1 MKIYRLSHSYKIMY
15 HHTSKE
21 NDFLIEQ
28 HGLRINQEW
37 GKTMDAQSDIE
48 RIYGMRPIF
57 LSIEPLKFKGQN
69 DITFEVNVSGL
80 DLVADIP
87 SLYDH
92 GAYYADDGMWWEED
106 STPFEFMDY
115 IDENGMIYFEDL
127 LTPDNPLV
135 DVCISKTKTAACE
148 NSIEP
153 QRLRIISEN
162 L

>member
-1 MKIYRLSHSYKIMY
+1 MNWYKIAQAYSIMY
-15 HHTSKE
+15 HHTSSE
-21 NDFLIEQ
+21 NSFLIEQ
-28 HGLRINQEW
+28 NGLKINQEW

-57 LSIEPLKFKGQN
+57 LTLEPSKFKGPN
-69 DITFEVNVSGL
+69 DVTFEVNVSGL

-92 GAYYADDGMWWEED
+92 GAYYDNEGMWWEED

-115 IDENGMIYFEDL
+115 VDENGMIFFNDL
-127 LTPDNPLV
+127 LTPNHPLV
-135 DVCISKTKTAACE
+135 NICITKTKTAACE

-153 QRLRIISEN
+153 SRLR
-162 L
+162 LM